1 MTQTAMA
8 TIRPL
13 GTPGDL
19 GWVVQAHAEVYTAEF
34 GWMRRSRSSSR
45 ALSLTT
51 PQTMTR
57 SARRPGSPR
66 STGGGSAACSVF
78 GRRTTPP
85 GSAF

>member
-1 MTQTAMA
+1 MTQTATA

-34 GWMRRSRSSSR
+34 GWDETSRASSR

-57 SARRPGSPR
+57 SARRPGLPR

-78 GRRTTPP
+78 GRTTTPAV
-85 GSAF
+85 SAF